1 MEDVTMFEALR
12 DMLTFMLDAII
23 TFLNSS
29 PGIYLWA
36 LVLVFFLLG
45 IFCSILREFL
55 LFTRERR

>member
-1 MEDVTMFEALR
+1 MEDVTMYEALR
-12 DMLTFMLDAII
+12 DMLTFMLDAVIA
-23 TFLNSS
+23 FFNSS

-45 IFCSILREFL
+45 IFCNILKEFL